1 MAKKVGFRSLQ
12 ARLTFVILL
21 GVLASAF
28 VISVF
33 SLTSL
38 YQETLNQRKNSVKHV
53 IDVAISQIT
62 SLYEEGKKSGQTE
75 EDIQKE
81 ALFILR
87 NLRYEGDNY
96 VWINDLGPR
105 MVMHPFKKEMEG
117 QDLTDYKDP
126 QGKRLFVEMVQV
138 CREKGEG
145 YVDYSWPKPGSD
157 KPVPKVSYV
166 KLFKPWGWV
175 VGSGVYID
183 DVYLQFRNTMFKIIL
198 VTIIV
203 AVVLFFISFI
213 ETRAIVRPLR
223 NTALQIEAVSQGDLG
238 MDVQV
243 VETQDETGKLTRSF
257 KTMVENLKEIIGG
270 ITRTSEDLFSASE
283 NLSYSIEEVA
293 KATEEIAQTI
303 AQVAQG
309 STRQSEELNAIDE
322 EAKNI
327 AQKADR
333 LLEAN
338 ERNLQAVHTIQEHMK
353 KNTEALLLIEKTL
366 EKTSEES
373 QNDKREAEKGKE
385 SLEILGENISSISQV
400 AREVAQAIDT
410 LSIRSQE
417 IGKIVDLITGIAE
430 QTNLLALNAAIEAA
444 RAGEAG
450 RGFAV
455 VAEEVRKLAENSA
468 QAASQISQL
477 ITEIQKDMAQT
488 STSMNRAQTQVE
500 KGVAQQREVNQNFE
514 AIIASVNRTIQGID
528 LLHQELHQAQD
539 ALRKTSQETEGIA
552 RLSQENTDI
561 LGGIVRALKN
571 IADKIVSTASVAEEN
586 AAASE
591 EVSAS
596 VEEQNASLQEINN
609 ASISLRKIAEAL
621 KELTRKFKTS

>member
-1 MAKKVGFRSLQ
+1 
-12 ARLTFVILL
+12 
-21 GVLASAF
+21 
-28 VISVF
+28 
-33 SLTSL
+33 
-38 YQETLNQRKNSVKHV
+38 
-53 IDVAISQIT
+53 
-62 SLYEEGKKSGQTE
+62 
-75 EDIQKE
+75 
-81 ALFILR
+81 
-87 NLRYEGDNY
+87 
-96 VWINDLGPR
+96 
-105 MVMHPFKKEMEG
+105 
-117 QDLTDYKDP
+117 
-126 QGKRLFVEMVQV
+126 
-138 CREKGEG
+138 
-145 YVDYSWPKPGSD
+145 
-157 KPVPKVSYV
+157 
-166 KLFKPWGWV
+166 
-175 VGSGVYID
+175 
-183 DVYLQFRNTMFKIIL
+183 
-198 VTIIV
+198 
-203 AVVLFFISFI
+203 
-213 ETRAIVRPLR
+213 
-223 NTALQIEAVSQGDLG
+223 
-238 MDVQV
+238 
-243 VETQDETGKLTRSF
+243 
-257 KTMVENLKEIIGG
+257 
-270 ITRTSEDLFSASE
+270 
-283 NLSYSIEEVA
+283 
-293 KATEEIAQTI
+293 
-303 AQVAQG
+303 
-309 STRQSEELNAIDE
+309 
-322 EAKNI
+322 
-327 AQKADR
+327 
-333 LLEAN
+333 
-338 ERNLQAVHTIQEHMK
+338 MK

-591 EVSAS
+591 EVFGFGRGTKCFAPGNKQCQYFPAKNSR
-596 VEEQNASLQEINN
+596 SLEGAYQEIQNF
-609 ASISLRKIAEAL
+609 L
-621 KELTRKFKTS
+621 KRP